1 MPISAHE
8 YCYVEWQNRATE
20 FYVSA
25 RMLHAAE
32 HYRAA
37 AYSAA
42 ISIELILKA
51 TLSYWVT
58 GFSPEAA
65 SHGLAKL
72 ARMVRNKVPESA
84 RIVVPEY
91 FYFEQRYLSVS
102 RYPRKGKGLLIP
114 SSMIDDLDTVFSAA
128 VQLVPFQHNTQL
140 KAALRGRNRTTLNAL
155 RRRNKQVRGLRK
167 FLAVPAP

>member
-8 YCYVEWQNRATE
+8 YRYVEWQNRATE
-20 FYVSA
+20 FYISA
-25 RMLHAAE
+25 RMLYASE

-42 ISIELILKA
+42 ITIELILKA
-51 TLSYWVT
+51 TLCYWVK

-72 ARMVRNKVPESA
+72 ARMVRNKVPESTSL
-84 RIVVPEY
+84 VVPEY
-91 FYFEQRYLSVS
+91 FYFEQRYLSLS
-102 RYPRKGKGLLIP
+102 RYPKKGKGLAIP
-114 SSMIDDLDTVFSAA
+114 ASMIEDLDTLFCAA
-128 VQLVPFQHNTQL
+128 IQLVPFQHNTQL
-140 KAALRGRNRTTLNAL
+140 KSALRGRKPATLTAL
-155 RRRNKQVRGLRK
+155 RRRNKKVRALRK